1 MYSNL
6 KMEYINKIKEACAN
20 HIVPDIVWVEAVE
33 DLVAE
38 LGNRKAAS
46 NASTMK
52 YAGSQKGRAA
62 RAKAQKAYYHRE
74 KAKKE
79 QKDPEPPPVMAGN

>member
-52 YAGSQKGRAA
+52 YAGSEKGRAA
-62 RAKAQKAYYHRE
+62 RAKAHRE

-79 QKDPEPPPVMAGN
+79 QKDPDPPPVMAGN